1 VARTREDFCSTALA
15 AGGKSALPADPIA
28 EHFGDIIM
36 ATKERSRTDAAL
48 TPAAVTC
55 CPQLEPCEVCDIL
68 NFTFRLPFRPVVDV
82 GGQRLTVPV
91 EVTLHYRLT
100 RCAGPLSLGD
110 LMYTTTLLP
119 GEEVRLSSSDR
130 HTRFSFDSETNLSY
144 HNESTSEESYYAA
157 GMAYGMS
164 NLNVLDTTNA
174 SSSFSSSSVSG
185 GGGAGIDLGFF
196 SIGGSAAASSH
207 DAHSTST
214 LAHSLSQHAESLQ
227 QHMEVSTRAAAS
239 TSIGEVATRNHQ
251 QSESDDQYESASRT
265 FKNPNHC
272 HAITFLFY
280 RINKC
285 QTVKFELAS
294 IERRIDDP
302 AAPTGVVLN
311 PPKPVTG
318 VAVRSSAV
326 LATGANRLDVAR
338 RAQESVAVEQGSAGT
353 AAGTLLGRSFASLA
367 QQAPIPVNARQ
378 AALKQ
383 VDQDL
388 VKEGLLDKVGGGVA
402 PAAQKA
408 LGWDKTMAIPTPG
421 VLVKGCLDDCDI
433 CEPELQQQ
441 IALDLVRKDL
451 ENQLLKK
458 QIDLLE
464 KSQEYRCCPAD
475 ESETTAPQP

>member
-1 VARTREDFCSTALA
+1 
-15 AGGKSALPADPIA
+15 
-28 EHFGDIIM
+28 M
-36 ATKERSRTDAAL
+36 ATKDISPTEATL
-48 TPAAVTC
+48 TPAAVAC
-55 CPQLEPCEVCDIL
+55 CPQLEPCEVCDVL
-68 NFTFRLPFRPVVDV
+68 NFPYRLPFRPLVVV
-82 GGQRLTVPV
+82 GNQRQTVPV

-119 GEEVRLSSSDR
+119 GEQVRLNSSDR
-130 HTRFSFDSETNLSY
+130 HTRFSFDSETKLSY

-174 SSSFSSSSVSG
+174 ISSFSSSSVSG

-207 DAHSTST
+207 DAHSAST

-285 QTVKFELAS
+285 QTVKFELVS
-294 IERRIDDP
+294 IERRVDDP
-302 AAPTGVVLN
+302 LAPTGVTLN

-318 VAVRSSAV
+318 VAVHPSVV

-338 RAQESVAVEQGSAGT
+338 RALDSVAVEQGGTTATAGALFT
-353 AAGTLLGRSFASLA
+353 RSLA
-367 QQAPIPVNARQ
+367 TLTPQPPIPVNVRQ
-378 AALKQ
+378 AALQQ

-388 VKEGLLDKVGGGVA
+388 VKEGLLDKVGGEVS

-408 LGWDKTMAIPTPG
+408 LGWQKTMAIPTPG

-464 KSQEYRCCPAD
+464 KSQEYRCCPAG
-475 ESETTAPQP
+475 ETETTTPKS

>member
-1 VARTREDFCSTALA
+1 MEFWPDSLDFFPPLRGGGPPSSSKTVVFPCAVQTLCWHRRPSWGPARDARGFLQHG
-15 AGGKSALPADPIA
+15 AGAGSKSALPADPSA
-28 EHFGDIIM
+28 EHFGEVIM
-36 ATKERSRTDAAL
+36 ATKERSRTDAAF
-48 TPAAVTC
+48 TPAAVAC

-174 SSSFSSSSVSG
+174 SSSFSTSSVSG

-338 RAQESVAVEQGSAGT
+338 RAQESVVVEQGSAGT
-353 AAGTLLGRSFASLA
+353 AARTLLGRSFASLA
-367 QQAPIPVNARQ
+367 QAPIPVNARQ

-408 LGWDKTMAIPTPG
+408 LGWDK
-421 VLVKGCLDDCDI
+421 
-433 CEPELQQQ
+433 
-441 IALDLVRKDL
+441 
-451 ENQLLKK
+451 
-458 QIDLLE
+458 
-464 KSQEYRCCPAD
+464 
-475 ESETTAPQP
+475 

>member
-1 VARTREDFCSTALA
+1 
-15 AGGKSALPADPIA
+15 
-28 EHFGDIIM
+28 M
-36 ATKERSRTDAAL
+36 AQNDTSLTNATL
-48 TPAAVTC
+48 TPAAVAC
-55 CPQLEPCEVCDIL
+55 CPQLEPCEVCDVL
-68 NFTFRLPFRPVVDV
+68 NFTYRLPFRPGVVVAD
-82 GGQRLTVPV
+82 QRQTIPV

-110 LMYTTTLLP
+110 LMYSTTLLP

-130 HTRFSFDSETNLSY
+130 HTRFSFDSETKLSY

-164 NLNVLDTTNA
+164 NLNVLDTTSA

-185 GGGAGIDLGFF
+185 GGSAGIDLGFF

-207 DAHSTST
+207 DANSTSK

-272 HAITFLFY
+272 HAVTFLFY

-285 QTVKFELAS
+285 QTVKFELVS
-294 IERRIDDP
+294 IERRVDDP
-302 AAPTGVVLN
+302 LAPTGVVLN

-318 VAVRSSAV
+318 VAVHSSAV

-338 RAQESVAVEQGSAGT
+338 RALDSVAVERGGAT
-353 AAGTLLGRSFASLA
+353 AVGAQFARSFATFA
-367 QQAPIPVNARQ
+367 QQAPIPVNVRQ
-378 AALKQ
+378 AALQQ

-388 VKEGLLDKVGGGVA
+388 VKEGLLDKVGGEVS
-402 PAAQKA
+402 PTAQKV
-408 LGWDKTMAIPTPG
+408 LGWDKTMTIPTPG

-475 ESETTAPQP
+475 EAETTTH